1 VYIIY
6 IKQGDRDMKTYIT
19 YVVTGYRKDN
29 GCPVCKN
36 QIKTRKEAIEFAAT
50 IDNPKI
56 KRVDLYN

>member
-1 VYIIY
+1 
-6 IKQGDRDMKTYIT
+6 MKTYIT

-36 QIKTRKEAIEFAAT
+36 QIQTRKEAIEFAAT